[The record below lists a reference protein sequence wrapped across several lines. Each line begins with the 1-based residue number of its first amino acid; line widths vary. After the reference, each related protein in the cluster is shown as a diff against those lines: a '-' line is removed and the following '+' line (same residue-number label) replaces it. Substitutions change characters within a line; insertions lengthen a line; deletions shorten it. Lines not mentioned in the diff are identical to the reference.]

1 MVIVKAKESTG
12 REGRVMFRVCYL
24 RLAVVTSGIVMGALF
39 VFSGSAHDVS
49 VPSAVYYTK
58 TVDYTGFVVGPADVD
73 RNEEVFPSC
82 TVYVATRM
90 WSAG

>member
-1 MVIVKAKESTG
+1 
-12 REGRVMFRVCYL
+12 MFRICYI

-39 VFSGSAHDVS
+39 VFSGSAHDAT
-49 VPSAVYYTK
+49 PSAIRYTAPIS
-58 TVDYTGFVVGPADVD
+58 YTGFVVGPADVD
-73 RNEEVFPSC
+73 QDDEVFPSC